1 MASKSSKTNLDLNN
15 LHLLNLPARLFIA
28 LLVVAAVLGLGY
40 AGLFKSQ
47 MESLEEYEA
56 KETEL
61 KNTYKQKSIDAA
73 SLNNLRDELASIRSA
88 FDIML
93 KQLPTDAE
101 IPNLVQELHQAG
113 SSNGLRLDSVM
124 PQPPVDDGPI
134 KKLPYSISITG
145 NYEQISQFTRD
156 VGSLSRIITLESL
169 KIAQSPENGGNP
181 DGKSSILNLSA
192 IATTYQAKSVEEL
205 AAEAAQNAEQKIT
218 YVRETMKHYALL
230 ISFLALSACSQNS
243 EDLNEWMAQTRR
255 EAKAEII
262 PFQAPTLPVAPVY
275 SPPQLTGPNAFDFR
289 RMETAKK
296 GENAPDTK
304 RIKETLEKFSLEN
317 MRYVGILKSGQKVS
331 GFIEAEGYVY
341 TVGVGN
347 YLGQNYGRI
356 ESITDDSIIL
366 NELIEDSTGNW
377 VSRKAEL
384 LLNSSDKNTEQAA
397 APAAEQ
403 N

>member
-28 LLVVAAVLGLGY
+28 LLAVAAVLGLGY

-73 SLNNLRDELASIRSA
+73 SLNNLRDELASIRST

-134 KKLPYSISITG
+134 KRLPYSISITG

-169 KIAQSPENGGNP
+169 KIAQSPENGG
-181 DGKSSILNLSA
+181 KSSILNLSA

-205 AAEAAQNAEQKIT
+205 ATEAAQNAEQK
-218 YVRETMKHYALL
+218 
-230 ISFLALSACSQNS
+230 
-243 EDLNEWMAQTRR
+243 
-255 EAKAEII
+255 
-262 PFQAPTLPVAPVY
+262 
-275 SPPQLTGPNAFDFR
+275 
-289 RMETAKK
+289 
-296 GENAPDTK
+296 
-304 RIKETLEKFSLEN
+304 
-317 MRYVGILKSGQKVS
+317 
-331 GFIEAEGYVY
+331 
-341 TVGVGN
+341 
-347 YLGQNYGRI
+347 
-356 ESITDDSIIL
+356 
-366 NELIEDSTGNW
+366 
-377 VSRKAEL
+377 
-384 LLNSSDKNTEQAA
+384 
-397 APAAEQ
+397 
-403 N
+403 

>member
-28 LLVVAAVLGLGY
+28 LLAVAAVLGLGY

-134 KKLPYSISITG
+134 KRLPYSISITG

-192 IATTYQAKSVEEL
+192 IATTYRAKSVEEL
-205 AAEAAQNAEQKIT
+205 AAEAAQNAEQK
-218 YVRETMKHYALL
+218 
-230 ISFLALSACSQNS
+230 
-243 EDLNEWMAQTRR
+243 
-255 EAKAEII
+255 
-262 PFQAPTLPVAPVY
+262 
-275 SPPQLTGPNAFDFR
+275 
-289 RMETAKK
+289 
-296 GENAPDTK
+296 
-304 RIKETLEKFSLEN
+304 
-317 MRYVGILKSGQKVS
+317 
-331 GFIEAEGYVY
+331 
-341 TVGVGN
+341 
-347 YLGQNYGRI
+347 
-356 ESITDDSIIL
+356 
-366 NELIEDSTGNW
+366 
-377 VSRKAEL
+377 
-384 LLNSSDKNTEQAA
+384 
-397 APAAEQ
+397 
-403 N
+403 

>member
-28 LLVVAAVLGLGY
+28 LLAVAAVLGLGY

-134 KKLPYSISITG
+134 KRLPYSISITG

-181 DGKSSILNLSA
+181 DGKSSILNFSA

-205 AAEAAQNAEQKIT
+205 AAEAAQNAEQK
-218 YVRETMKHYALL
+218 
-230 ISFLALSACSQNS
+230 
-243 EDLNEWMAQTRR
+243 
-255 EAKAEII
+255 
-262 PFQAPTLPVAPVY
+262 
-275 SPPQLTGPNAFDFR
+275 
-289 RMETAKK
+289 
-296 GENAPDTK
+296 
-304 RIKETLEKFSLEN
+304 
-317 MRYVGILKSGQKVS
+317 
-331 GFIEAEGYVY
+331 
-341 TVGVGN
+341 
-347 YLGQNYGRI
+347 
-356 ESITDDSIIL
+356 
-366 NELIEDSTGNW
+366 
-377 VSRKAEL
+377 
-384 LLNSSDKNTEQAA
+384 
-397 APAAEQ
+397 
-403 N
+403 

>member
-28 LLVVAAVLGLGY
+28 LLAVAAVLGLGY

-134 KKLPYSISITG
+134 KRLPYSISITG

-181 DGKSSILNLSA
+181 DGKISILNLSA

-205 AAEAAQNAEQKIT
+205 AAEAAQNAEQK
-218 YVRETMKHYALL
+218 
-230 ISFLALSACSQNS
+230 
-243 EDLNEWMAQTRR
+243 
-255 EAKAEII
+255 
-262 PFQAPTLPVAPVY
+262 
-275 SPPQLTGPNAFDFR
+275 
-289 RMETAKK
+289 
-296 GENAPDTK
+296 
-304 RIKETLEKFSLEN
+304 
-317 MRYVGILKSGQKVS
+317 
-331 GFIEAEGYVY
+331 
-341 TVGVGN
+341 
-347 YLGQNYGRI
+347 
-356 ESITDDSIIL
+356 
-366 NELIEDSTGNW
+366 
-377 VSRKAEL
+377 
-384 LLNSSDKNTEQAA
+384 
-397 APAAEQ
+397 
-403 N
+403 

>member
-28 LLVVAAVLGLGY
+28 LLAVAAVLGLGY

-134 KKLPYSISITG
+134 KRLPYSISITG

-192 IATTYQAKSVEEL
+192 IAITYQAKSVEEL
-205 AAEAAQNAEQKIT
+205 AAEAAQNAEQK
-218 YVRETMKHYALL
+218 
-230 ISFLALSACSQNS
+230 
-243 EDLNEWMAQTRR
+243 
-255 EAKAEII
+255 
-262 PFQAPTLPVAPVY
+262 
-275 SPPQLTGPNAFDFR
+275 
-289 RMETAKK
+289 
-296 GENAPDTK
+296 
-304 RIKETLEKFSLEN
+304 
-317 MRYVGILKSGQKVS
+317 
-331 GFIEAEGYVY
+331 
-341 TVGVGN
+341 
-347 YLGQNYGRI
+347 
-356 ESITDDSIIL
+356 
-366 NELIEDSTGNW
+366 
-377 VSRKAEL
+377 
-384 LLNSSDKNTEQAA
+384 
-397 APAAEQ
+397 
-403 N
+403 

>member
-28 LLVVAAVLGLGY
+28 LLAVAAVLGLGY

-134 KKLPYSISITG
+134 KRLPYSISITG

-181 DGKSSILNLSA
+181 DGKNSILNLSA

-205 AAEAAQNAEQKIT
+205 AAEAAQNAEQK
-218 YVRETMKHYALL
+218 
-230 ISFLALSACSQNS
+230 
-243 EDLNEWMAQTRR
+243 
-255 EAKAEII
+255 
-262 PFQAPTLPVAPVY
+262 
-275 SPPQLTGPNAFDFR
+275 
-289 RMETAKK
+289 
-296 GENAPDTK
+296 
-304 RIKETLEKFSLEN
+304 
-317 MRYVGILKSGQKVS
+317 
-331 GFIEAEGYVY
+331 
-341 TVGVGN
+341 
-347 YLGQNYGRI
+347 
-356 ESITDDSIIL
+356 
-366 NELIEDSTGNW
+366 
-377 VSRKAEL
+377 
-384 LLNSSDKNTEQAA
+384 
-397 APAAEQ
+397 
-403 N
+403 

>member
-28 LLVVAAVLGLGY
+28 LLAVAAVLGLGY

-134 KKLPYSISITG
+134 KRLPYSISITG

-181 DGKSSILNLSA
+181 DGKSSILNLSV

-205 AAEAAQNAEQKIT
+205 AAEAAQNAEQK
-218 YVRETMKHYALL
+218 
-230 ISFLALSACSQNS
+230 
-243 EDLNEWMAQTRR
+243 
-255 EAKAEII
+255 
-262 PFQAPTLPVAPVY
+262 
-275 SPPQLTGPNAFDFR
+275 
-289 RMETAKK
+289 
-296 GENAPDTK
+296 
-304 RIKETLEKFSLEN
+304 
-317 MRYVGILKSGQKVS
+317 
-331 GFIEAEGYVY
+331 
-341 TVGVGN
+341 
-347 YLGQNYGRI
+347 
-356 ESITDDSIIL
+356 
-366 NELIEDSTGNW
+366 
-377 VSRKAEL
+377 
-384 LLNSSDKNTEQAA
+384 
-397 APAAEQ
+397 
-403 N
+403 

>member
-181 DGKSSILNLSA
+181 DGKSSILNLST

-205 AAEAAQNAEQKIT
+205 AAEAAQNAEQK
-218 YVRETMKHYALL
+218 
-230 ISFLALSACSQNS
+230 
-243 EDLNEWMAQTRR
+243 
-255 EAKAEII
+255 
-262 PFQAPTLPVAPVY
+262 
-275 SPPQLTGPNAFDFR
+275 
-289 RMETAKK
+289 
-296 GENAPDTK
+296 
-304 RIKETLEKFSLEN
+304 
-317 MRYVGILKSGQKVS
+317 
-331 GFIEAEGYVY
+331 
-341 TVGVGN
+341 
-347 YLGQNYGRI
+347 
-356 ESITDDSIIL
+356 
-366 NELIEDSTGNW
+366 
-377 VSRKAEL
+377 
-384 LLNSSDKNTEQAA
+384 
-397 APAAEQ
+397 
-403 N
+403 

>member
-192 IATTYQAKSVEEL
+192 IATTYQTKSVEEL
-205 AAEAAQNAEQKIT
+205 AAEAAQNAEQK
-218 YVRETMKHYALL
+218 
-230 ISFLALSACSQNS
+230 
-243 EDLNEWMAQTRR
+243 
-255 EAKAEII
+255 
-262 PFQAPTLPVAPVY
+262 
-275 SPPQLTGPNAFDFR
+275 
-289 RMETAKK
+289 
-296 GENAPDTK
+296 
-304 RIKETLEKFSLEN
+304 
-317 MRYVGILKSGQKVS
+317 
-331 GFIEAEGYVY
+331 
-341 TVGVGN
+341 
-347 YLGQNYGRI
+347 
-356 ESITDDSIIL
+356 
-366 NELIEDSTGNW
+366 
-377 VSRKAEL
+377 
-384 LLNSSDKNTEQAA
+384 
-397 APAAEQ
+397 
-403 N
+403 

>member
-28 LLVVAAVLGLGY
+28 LLAVAAVLGLGY

-134 KKLPYSISITG
+134 KRLPYSISITG

-156 VGSLSRIITLESL
+156 VGSLSRIITLVVAENRPISG
-169 KIAQSPENGGNP
+169 KRRQS
-181 DGKSSILNLSA
+181 
-192 IATTYQAKSVEEL
+192 
-205 AAEAAQNAEQKIT
+205 
-218 YVRETMKHYALL
+218 
-230 ISFLALSACSQNS
+230 
-243 EDLNEWMAQTRR
+243 
-255 EAKAEII
+255 
-262 PFQAPTLPVAPVY
+262 
-275 SPPQLTGPNAFDFR
+275 
-289 RMETAKK
+289 
-296 GENAPDTK
+296 
-304 RIKETLEKFSLEN
+304 
-317 MRYVGILKSGQKVS
+317 
-331 GFIEAEGYVY
+331 
-341 TVGVGN
+341 
-347 YLGQNYGRI
+347 
-356 ESITDDSIIL
+356 
-366 NELIEDSTGNW
+366 
-377 VSRKAEL
+377 
-384 LLNSSDKNTEQAA
+384 
-397 APAAEQ
+397 
-403 N
+403 

>member
-28 LLVVAAVLGLGY
+28 LLAVAAVLGLGY

-134 KKLPYSISITG
+134 KRLPYSISITG

-156 VGSLSRIITLESL
+156 VGSLPESL
-169 KIAQSPENGGNP
+169 P
-181 DGKSSILNLSA
+181 LS
-192 IATTYQAKSVEEL
+192 
-205 AAEAAQNAEQKIT
+205 
-218 YVRETMKHYALL
+218 R
-230 ISFLALSACSQNS
+230 
-243 EDLNEWMAQTRR
+243 
-255 EAKAEII
+255 
-262 PFQAPTLPVAPVY
+262 
-275 SPPQLTGPNAFDFR
+275 
-289 RMETAKK
+289 
-296 GENAPDTK
+296 
-304 RIKETLEKFSLEN
+304 
-317 MRYVGILKSGQKVS
+317 
-331 GFIEAEGYVY
+331 
-341 TVGVGN
+341 
-347 YLGQNYGRI
+347 
-356 ESITDDSIIL
+356 
-366 NELIEDSTGNW
+366 
-377 VSRKAEL
+377 
-384 LLNSSDKNTEQAA
+384 
-397 APAAEQ
+397 
-403 N
+403 